1 MYLWLQLLRCTCSE
15 LYAGLYVSGSIVYVV
30 CPYAYAAGPPRVFL
44 LCSGTVTYRYCF
56 LTKKQ
61 HKERMGIFLV
71 VCYAS

>member
-30 CPYAYAAGPPRVFL
+30 CPYAYAAGLQEFSYYALVL
-44 LCSGTVTYRYCF
+44 LHTGIVF

-61 HKERMGIFLV
+61 HKERMGIF
-71 VCYAS
+71 